1 MATSLTRDE
10 TKWAGSVSL
19 TSKSKTL
26 TLNTA
31 DKYVDKDIEL
41 TITAKEGSGTISGG
55 SLTHGPIT
63 TTDKT
68 YLTGTST
75 TDGYKVTITN
85 DASVEAISANITEG
99 WLANGDIAAK
109 PATNTDTVSK
119 DFYVKKGAASITAG
133 QSIPVSG
140 SITNNNGTLTATL
153 NGSKTING
161 SATAGWVTS
170 VTGASVS
177 ASGKAT
183 AKATDLDSNLV
194 AGNIIKGATIFGV
207 TGTEDN
213 AVKASFAN
221 KEASGKTYTDI
232 SADAPALI
240 SGSYLYIHE
249 GYVDGN
255 KKISLAKLVPDG
267 SNIKGQNSLMYKTVQ
282 GYDDDGNLVAGS
294 MDDATIKSGA
304 PSLSGTPSVGAKNTS
319 TNKYPLVA
327 SVSVAAPSVTE
338 GGYITSSKGIKNTNS
353 GSIAIDLDAA
363 TCTVSGGKLTPGD
376 GSSSINVNGY
386 WDGSKLSTTDKID
399 ITTQT
404 SAAAGYYKIGT
415 IGNGSVNR
423 AAITDKHTAGWLEAK
438 AESNVIGATSLT
450 SNSGTS
456 TYYVK
461 KSTGSDQS
469 WKPNKDSAHTVT
481 IGKGYYPTDRVIT
494 VSKVDPTDATQ
505 VAQGALTANGSAINS
520 ISASAG
526 TATVDATKF
535 EYNIPLTLNAS
546 GIAHA
551 KVSAAGYVTA
561 EKNTSKNISGT
572 GSANIVLD
580 LYNGAFSWS

>member
-10 TKWAGSVSL
+10 TKWAGSVNL

-41 TITAKEGSGTISGG
+41 TITAKEGSCTISGG

-109 PATNTDTVSK
+109 PVTNTDTVSK

-183 AKATDLDSNLV
+183 AKATDLDENLK
-194 AGNIIKGATIFGV
+194 AENIVQDVTIFGV
-207 TGTEDN
+207 TGTGP
-213 AVKASFAN
+213 VTTPPSFTNTGAEGATY
-221 KEASGKTYTDI
+221 KDVSTTAPVLKSGD
-232 SADAPALI
+232 
-240 SGSYLYIHE
+240 YLYISK
-249 GYVDGN
+249 GYVSEN
-255 KKISLAKLVPDG
+255 QKISLSQLVPNG
-267 SNIKGQNSLMYKTVQ
+267 SNVTGKKDLIYKTISA
-282 GYDDDGNLVAGS
+282 YDNDGNLVAGT

-304 PSLSGTPSVGAKNTS
+304 PSVSGTPTVGAKTS
-319 TNKYPLVA
+319 GKYPLTA
-327 SVSVAAPSVTE
+327 KINVAAPSVTA
-338 GGYITSSKGIKNTNS
+338 GGYITTSNGTKNTNS
-353 GSIAIDLDAA
+353 GNVVINLDAA
-363 TCTVSGGKLTPGD
+363 TCAVAGGGLTSGAGSTSVSTD
-376 GSSSINVNGY
+376 GLVGAAGAI
-386 WDGSKLSTTDKID
+386 DATEKIALSTT
-399 ITTQT
+399 
-404 SAAAGYYKIGT
+404 SATGYYKIT
-415 IGNGSVNR
+415 SSGSGIVNR
-423 AAITDKHTAGWLEAK
+423 AAITDAHTAGWLEAK
-438 AESNVIGATSLT
+438 TASTVSDATSLS
-450 SNSGTS
+450 SNTAKQE
-456 TYYVK
+456 YFIK
-461 KSTGSDQS
+461 KSAGGSQTVTPKTTDQS
-469 WKPNKDSAHTVT
+469 VT
-481 IGKGYYPTDRVIT
+481 IGAGYYPTDRTIT
-494 VSKVDPTDATQ
+494 VAKVNPADSSQ
-505 VAQGALTANGSAINS
+505 VAQGTLSAEDSAIS
-520 ISASAG
+520 SVTASAG

-535 EYNIPLTLNAS
+535 EYNIPLTLSAS
-546 GIAHA
+546 GTAHA

-561 EKNTSKNISGT
+561 EKDTSKNISGT

>member
-1 MATSLTRDE
+1 MASDITNPTFDNTVLTRGD
-10 TKWAGSVSL
+10 TNWAGYL
-19 TSKSKTL
+19 TLDSQSKSL

-31 DKYVDKDIEL
+31 DKYVDKDIKL
-41 TITAKEGSGTISGG
+41 TIIAQAGTGSISGG
-55 SLTHGPIT
+55 DLTHGPIT

-68 YLTGTST
+68 YLTGTSET
-75 TDGYKVTITN
+75 NGYKVTITN
-85 DASVEAISANITEG
+85 DASVGAISANITEG
-99 WLANGDIAAK
+99 WLANGDIATQS
-109 PATNTDTVSK
+109 ATNVDTVSK

-161 SATAGWVTS
+161 SATAGWVTN
-170 VTGASVS
+170 VAGASVS

-194 AGNIIKGATIFGV
+194 AGNIVKGATIFGV

-282 GYDDDGNLVAGS
+282 GYDDDGNLITGS

-327 SVSVAAPSVTE
+327 SVSVAAPSVTA
-338 GGYITSSKGIKNTNS
+338 GGYITSSKGVKNTNS
-353 GSIAIDLDAA
+353 GNITINLDAA
-363 TCTVSGGKLTPGD
+363 TCTVSGGGLTAGN

-415 IGNGSVNR
+415 TGNGSVNR
-423 AAITDKHTAGWLEAK
+423 AAITDTHTAGWLEAK
-438 AESNVIGATSLT
+438 AASTVIGAASLT

-456 TYYVK
+456 TYYIK
-461 KSTGSDQS
+461 KSTGS
-469 WKPNKDSAHTVT
+469 
-481 IGKGYYPTDRVIT
+481 
-494 VSKVDPTDATQ
+494 
-505 VAQGALTANGSAINS
+505 
-520 ISASAG
+520 
-526 TATVDATKF
+526 
-535 EYNIPLTLNAS
+535 E
-546 GIAHA
+546 
-551 KVSAAGYVTA
+551 
-561 EKNTSKNISGT
+561 
-572 GSANIVLD
+572 
-580 LYNGAFSWS
+580 